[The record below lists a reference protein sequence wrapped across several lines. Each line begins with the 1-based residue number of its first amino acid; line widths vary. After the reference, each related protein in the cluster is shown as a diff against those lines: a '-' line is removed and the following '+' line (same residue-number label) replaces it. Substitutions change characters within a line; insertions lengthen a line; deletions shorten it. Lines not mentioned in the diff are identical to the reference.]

1 LSLAKLV
8 AVVDDEQDIT
18 TLFHH
23 ALRSISGI
31 TIFAFTDPT
40 LALEHFQENKDDYVL
55 VISDFNM
62 PRLNGMELLKKMKDM
77 KECVRTILMTA
88 YDIEDTVFQDYRKEE
103 IVNGFFQKPVRLND
117 LIKEVH
123 EQLHSYEI
131 QKNNSFP
138 TMTNF
143 LHS

>member
-1 LSLAKLV
+1 MSLAKLV

-18 TLFHH
+18 TLFHE
-23 ALRSISGI
+23 ALRSINGI
-31 TIFAFTDPT
+31 TVFAFTDPI
-40 LALEHFQENKDDYVL
+40 LALEHFQKNKDAYVL

-62 PRLNGMELLKKMKDM
+62 PRLNGMDLLRKMKDM
-77 KECVRTILMTA
+77 KKYVRTILMTA
-88 YDIEDTVFQDYRKEE
+88 YDIEDTIFHDYTKKE
-103 IVNGFFQKPVRLND
+103 IINGFFQKPVRLND